1 MPDMAANATKPVQ
14 MAATGMPRAN
24 RSEKIANGSSARFT
38 STNAFMTS
46 PLAERDVRHLG
57 RL

>member
-1 MPDMAANATKPVQ
+1 MAADATKPAQ

-38 STNAFMTS
+38 SKNVFMTS
-46 PLAERDVRHLG
+46 PLAERTSDS
-57 RL
+57 